1 MLNANINPI
10 IMDRIPIAILDAVN
24 PVNINA
30 IPRKIK
36 LIPMKRDNAAVV
48 KTGQIIKINP
58 KIMDNIPDTLF
69 VSIYFPPNNLYLKL
83 LFFHI

>member
-24 PVNINA
+24 PASINA

-69 VSIYFPPNNLYLKL
+69 VSIYFPPNNLYFKL
-83 LFFHI
+83 SFIHI

>member
-10 IMDRIPIAILDAVN
+10 IMDRIPIAILDVVN
-24 PVNINA
+24 PANINA

-36 LIPMKRDNAAVV
+36 LIPIKMDNAAVV

-58 KIMDNIPDTLF
+58 KIMDNIPDNLF
-69 VSIYFPPNNLYLKL
+69 VSIYFPPNNLY
-83 LFFHI
+83 F